1 MSRNSHT
8 PHIRSLP
15 DYPDLPRPVVARIET
30 LPPGSLAPWHR
41 HPWWQLSWAIS
52 GVVNLQT
59 RHASYMAP
67 PQRAVLIPPGVE
79 HQAWNASHTE
89 MRSLYVANALM
100 GWAADDRCK
109 VLEISP
115 LVRELIVAIAALGTD
130 FVVEGANER
139 LIAVLID
146 RLAGLPEV
154 AFDLPMPEDSRLMR
168 ICERLQAS
176 PDDAR
181 TMADWGRLAGVSERT
196 LARLFLRQTGM
207 SFGEWRQRLR
217 LLLALTA
224 LERGEKVT
232 VAALEA
238 GYASA
243 SAFIAAFRRSFGVT
257 PSAMFRPE
265 ETAGR

>member
-1 MSRNSHT
+1 MSRNGQT
-8 PHIRSLP
+8 PLIRSVP
-15 DYPDLPRPVVARIET
+15 SYPDLPRPLVARIET
-30 LPPGSLAPWHR
+30 LPPGSLTPWHG
-41 HPWWQLSWAIS
+41 HSWWQLTWAIS

-67 PQRAVLIPPGVE
+67 PQRAILIPPRIE

-89 MRSLYVANALM
+89 MRSLYVANDLM
-100 GWAADDRCK
+100 GWAPADRCK

-115 LVRELIVAIAALGTD
+115 LVRELIVAFSALPPD
-130 FVVEGANER
+130 FQVEGPNER

-146 RLAGLPEV
+146 CLAGLPEV
-154 AFDLPMPEDSRLMR
+154 AFDLQMPEDPRLAR
-168 ICERLQAS
+168 ICESLQTH
-176 PDDAR
+176 PDDTR
-181 TMADWGRLAGVSERT
+181 TMAEWGRVAGVSERS
-196 LARLFLRQTGM
+196 LARLFLTQTGM

-224 LERGEKVT
+224 LERGEKVSN
-232 VAALEA
+232 VALDA

-243 SAFIAAFRRSFGVT
+243 SAFIAAFRRNFGVT

-265 ETAGR
+265 ETARR